1 MCIIEIDKKLA
12 YLDNCNPIT
21 TSFSTTLS
29 SKSLIL
35 SVSTPLRVTIRF
47 VVVAS
52 RLQPLSVA
60 VLMICFILM
69 ILCVVLSMNGI
80 ARPEQSINQSSS
92 AIFNFFDRYN
102 EAKIVALLI

>member
-35 SVSTPLRVTIRF
+35 SVSTPLRVTIRI
-47 VVVAS
+47 VVAS

-102 EAKIVALLI
+102 EAKNVALLV